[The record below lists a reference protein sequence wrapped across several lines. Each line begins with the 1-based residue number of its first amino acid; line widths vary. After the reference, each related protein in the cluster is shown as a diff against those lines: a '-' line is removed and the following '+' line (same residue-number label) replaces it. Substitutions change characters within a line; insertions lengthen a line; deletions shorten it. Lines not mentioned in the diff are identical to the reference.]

1 MSKRNIY
8 IGIALLVFFT
18 TFAVI
23 AVHRHTRWQV
33 HSFTPVHAG
42 SESKELESPSTPQQ
56 TASEASLQEEEHTK
70 FGYVLAL
77 SYEGQQSTGIRSL
90 VSQQCIVGSLHL
102 PMYVVEPFIPES
114 TFEGFQRPLQDYM
127 TNHIPSMKDYFDI
140 DQYNAASEDKG
151 WAKLAPWE
159 DFVKN
164 IPQKVI
170 FVSLNVIGKCSC
182 MPRAELHKPTLPI
195 KVTWS
200 ANATEPCYH
209 RSLKP
214 IENLPNREKL
224 CIVRLVNA
232 NAEPYI
238 DLSDGEFEVLFGQW
252 KPDEVTLVFSRSC
265 PSTYVKKTAL
275 TRACNISCE
284 KELNNLLY
292 PSPKLLKHVERYE
305 MTFLRERS
313 NFKVAV
319 MMRSEIMSP
328 RTCIKEVIRFV
339 RQNFTTDAM
348 FVTADVGRYGSNSV
362 SNNNIDWVQ
371 SVKDAVVTILNNTLT
386 FEEWEDSF
394 TDVTEGMTNGGYI
407 ATLQRAIA
415 SRADCLV
422 LAGGGN
428 FLKMALYQYL
438 NNHPK
443 QADQCVH
450 ILCVPKGSGFEDQY
464 YSILRAGDK

>member
-23 AVHRHTRWQV
+23 AVHIHTRRDQV
-33 HSFTPVHAG
+33 HSFTTVHAD
-42 SESKELESPSTPQQ
+42 SESKELQLPESSSTPQQ
-56 TASEASLQEEEHTK
+56 AASEASLQEEEPTK

-90 VSQQCIVGSLHL
+90 VLQQCIVGSLHL
-102 PMYVVEPFIPES
+102 PMYVVEPFIPGS
-114 TFEGFQRPLQDYM
+114 TFEGFQRPVQDYM
-127 TNHIPSMKDYFDI
+127 VNHVPSMKDYFDI
-140 DQYNAASEDKG
+140 DQHNAASEDKG

-200 ANATEPCYH
+200 ASATEPCFH
-209 RSLKP
+209 RSLKL

-275 TRACNISCE
+275 TRACNVSCE

-305 MTFLRERS
+305 MKFLRERS

-328 RTCIKEVIRFV
+328 RTCIKELIRFV

-371 SVKDAVVTILNNTLT
+371 SVKVAVVTILNNTLPLK
-386 FEEWEDSF
+386 
-394 TDVTEGMTNGGYI
+394 NGKI
-407 ATLQRAIA
+407 VSLT
-415 SRADCLV
+415 
-422 LAGGGN
+422 
-428 FLKMALYQYL
+428 
-438 NNHPK
+438 
-443 QADQCVH
+443 
-450 ILCVPKGSGFEDQY
+450 
-464 YSILRAGDK
+464 